1 MERIMPIDL
10 EQPSLRKG
18 LIGYDRAATDRLLLG
33 AARSLQDVLV
43 ENGALRQ
50 ELERLRA
57 DAGIVREQE
66 KVLKEVLVLAQKA
79 ADETRITAQ
88 RQADVILEEARQSA
102 LAERMN
108 CQQKISEMRW
118 DLERLRNERNRFSEE
133 FKALLERHQ
142 IALAEFKETKLD
154 GSVG

>member
-1 MERIMPIDL
+1 MPIDL
-10 EQPSLRKG
+10 EQPSLRKS
-18 LIGYDRAATDRLLLG
+18 LLGYERASTDRLLSG

-43 ENGALRQ
+43 ENGTLRQ
-50 ELERLRA
+50 EVERLRA
-57 DAGIVREQE
+57 EAGIVREQE
-66 KVLKEVLVLAQKA
+66 KVLKEVLVIAQKA
-79 ADETRITAQ
+79 ADETRIAAQ

-142 IALAEFKETKLD
+142 ISLAEFKETKLD